1 MYPLTKTLGAFS
13 EDRHILFTAFEEPY
27 TTYYKTYDLT
37 FSVWESRN
45 QSLLILLAVVGFST
59 LLTFNV
65 SEAQPLLVDII
76 AKLCGITSD
85 ERINE
90 LKKSFPYGVI
100 QSIFLIIVFYLKINL
115 YHKTC
120 FIRRSYQYLSG
131 LETDIRTALNLPA
144 GSVSFT
150 REGDFYNNHRTFS
163 SFMTVL
169 SYVLILGALLVSF
182 LGMRLLNDLH
192 AQDYFILIT
201 EVDIELCEYEH
212 AAFILTNS
220 MCINKITGKHNA

>member
-1 MYPLTKTLGAFS
+1 MQNQELLVEHY
-13 EDRHILFTAFEEPY
+13 H
-27 TTYYKTYDLT
+27 KTYDLT

-65 SEAQPLLVDII
+65 SETQPLLVDVI
-76 AKLCGITSD
+76 AKLCGIASD
-85 ERINE
+85 DRIKE

-100 QSIFLIIVFYLKINL
+100 QSIFIIVIFYLTINL

-131 LETDIRTALNLPA
+131 LETDIRMALNLPT

-163 SFMTVL
+163 SFMTGL
-169 SYVLILGALLVSF
+169 SYVLILGVLLVSF

-192 AQDYFILIT
+192 AKDYFILIT
-201 EVDIELCEYEH
+201 DAC
-212 AAFILTNS
+212 LTLGVLYFFS
-220 MCINKITGKHNA
+220 IYAHTSLKK

>member
-1 MYPLTKTLGAFS
+1 MQNQELLVEHY
-13 EDRHILFTAFEEPY
+13 H
-27 TTYYKTYDLT
+27 KTYDLT

-65 SEAQPLLVDII
+65 SETQPLLVDII
-76 AKLCGITSD
+76 VKLCGIASD
-85 ERINE
+85 DRINE

-100 QSIFLIIVFYLKINL
+100 QSIFIIVIFYLTINL
-115 YHKTC
+115 YHKTF

-131 LETDIRTALNLPA
+131 LETDIRTALNLPT

-163 SFMTVL
+163 SFMTGL
-169 SYVLILGALLVSF
+169 SYVLILGVLLVSF

-192 AQDYFILIT
+192 AKDYFILIT
-201 EVDIELCEYEH
+201 DACLTLGVLYFFSIYAH
-212 AAFILTNS
+212 ASLKN
-220 MCINKITGKHNA
+220 

>member
-1 MYPLTKTLGAFS
+1 MQNQEMLVEHY
-13 EDRHILFTAFEEPY
+13 H
-27 TTYYKTYDLT
+27 KTYDLT

-45 QSLLILLAVVGFST
+45 QSLLILLAVVGFSA
-59 LLTFNV
+59 LLTFDV

-85 ERINE
+85 ERIKE

-100 QSIFLIIVFYLKINL
+100 QSIFLIIVFYLTINL

-131 LETDIRTALNLPA
+131 LETDIRSALNLST

-150 REGDFYNNHRTFS
+150 REGDFYNKHQTFS
-163 SFMTVL
+163 SFMTGL
-169 SYVLILGALLVSF
+169 SYVLILGGLLLSF
-182 LGMRLLNDLH
+182 LGMRLLNDWH
-192 AQDYFILIT
+192 SRDYLIVITDACLTLGILYFFSAYAH
-201 EVDIELCEYEH
+201 VSL
-212 AAFILTNS
+212 
-220 MCINKITGKHNA
+220 KK

>member
-1 MYPLTKTLGAFS
+1 MQNQELLVEHY
-13 EDRHILFTAFEEPY
+13 H
-27 TTYYKTYDLT
+27 KTYDLT

-76 AKLCGITSD
+76 AKLCGIASD
-85 ERINE
+85 DRIKE

-100 QSIFLIIVFYLKINL
+100 QSIFIIVVFYLTINL

-120 FIRRSYQYLSG
+120 FIRRNYQYLSG
-131 LETDIRTALNLPA
+131 LETDIRSALNLPT

-150 REGDFYNNHRTFS
+150 REGNFYNKHRTFS
-163 SFMTVL
+163 SFMTGL

-192 AQDYFILIT
+192 AQDYSIFITDACLTLGIFYFFS
-201 EVDIELCEYEH
+201 IYAH
-212 AAFILTNS
+212 ASL
-220 MCINKITGKHNA
+220 KK

>member
-1 MYPLTKTLGAFS
+1 MQNQELLVEHY
-13 EDRHILFTAFEEPY
+13 H
-27 TTYYKTYDLT
+27 KTYDLT

-76 AKLCGITSD
+76 AKLCGIASD
-85 ERINE
+85 ERIKN

-100 QSIFLIIVFYLKINL
+100 QSIFIIVVFYLIINL

-120 FIRRSYQYLSG
+120 FIIRSYHYLSG
-131 LETDIRTALNLPA
+131 IEKDIRSALNLPTD
-144 GSVSFT
+144 SVSFT

-163 SFMTVL
+163 SFMTGL
-169 SYVLILGALLVSF
+169 SYVLILGVLLLSF
-182 LGMRLLNDLH
+182 LGMRLINDWH
-192 AQDYFILIT
+192 ARDYFILVT
-201 EVDIELCEYEH
+201 D
-212 AAFILTNS
+212 AILTLGIMYFFFVYAYTS
-220 MCINKITGKHNA
+220 LKK

>member
-1 MYPLTKTLGAFS
+1 MQDKELLVEHY
-13 EDRHILFTAFEEPY
+13 H
-27 TTYYKTYDLT
+27 KTYDLT

-76 AKLCGITSD
+76 AKLCGITND
-85 ERINE
+85 ERIAE

-100 QSIFLIIVFYLKINL
+100 QSIFIIVVFYLTINL
-115 YHKTC
+115 YHKTS

-131 LETDIRTALNLPA
+131 VESDIRTELNLPL

-163 SFMTVL
+163 SFMTGL
-169 SYVLILGALLVSF
+169 SYVLILGVLLFSF
-182 LGMRLLNDLH
+182 LGMRLLNDWH
-192 AQDYFILIT
+192 AKEYFILIT
-201 EVDIELCEYEH
+201 D
-212 AAFILTNS
+212 AFLVLGILYFFMAYAHLS
-220 MCINKITGKHNA
+220 LRK